1 MCAVAEGKYKS
12 ITLLYGK
19 VTITSYYKFCN
30 IKFTTHFVSG
40 FPYRDKKY
48 SK

>member
-1 MCAVAEGKYKS
+1 MHTVAEGKYKS

-19 VTITSYYKFCN
+19 VTITSYYKFYN
-30 IKFTTHFVSG
+30 IKFTTYFISG
-40 FPYRDKKY
+40 FPYKDKKY